1 MPPKGTDGTQRIQ
14 MEIVDTSADAVK
26 VKFSGG
32 ELRLGNME
40 GKVVTFPK
48 QEEYW
53 TTFLGKFAN

>member
-1 MPPKGTDGTQRIQ
+1 